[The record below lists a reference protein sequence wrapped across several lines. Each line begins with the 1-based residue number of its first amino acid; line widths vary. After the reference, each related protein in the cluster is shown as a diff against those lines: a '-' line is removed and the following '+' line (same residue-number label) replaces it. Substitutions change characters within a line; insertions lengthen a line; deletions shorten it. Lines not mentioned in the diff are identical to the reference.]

1 MTGDC
6 FEPEEFARLSDV
18 AERATI
24 RKLSTSALGNLL
36 DDVVSITMTEYWTL
50 VQRGTQIEDPE
61 AMVATI
67 AQRRAIDHARAWNR
81 RRNRRIGFD
90 PDDGFELG
98 IDEDLL
104 PEVEAPLPSTLDIVK
119 LIERAGAD
127 EIDRRIIV
135 RSVIEGATPE
145 DLADELGIAEKT
157 VRNRLTAIKNRLR
170 SDLAGG

>member
-1 MTGDC
+1 MTGDL
-6 FEPEEFARLSDV
+6 FDPEEFARLSDV
-18 AERATI
+18 AKHATI
-24 RKLSTSALGNLL
+24 TKLSSSALGNLL

-50 VQRGTQIEDPE
+50 VQTGTQINDPE

-67 AQRRAIDHARAWNR
+67 ARRRAIDHARAWNL

-90 PDDGFELG
+90 RDDGFELG

-104 PEVEAPLPSTLDIVK
+104 PEVEAPLPSTLEIVN
-119 LIERAGAD
+119 LVERAGAD
-127 EIDRRIIV
+127 DIDRRIIV
-135 RSVIEGATPE
+135 GSVIEGATPE